1 MEKLKAFQDVARTNG
16 FVDVEETDD
25 GTVLWLKKPTA
36 NAEDRMCVDSLT
48 NSVTVFWATMPWK
61 INSKT
66 FRAVSALQEW
76 FTLTSRQAASMTNR
90 DALLRLS
97 ADKNDAPAMAALCQ
111 NNAELLRASIARFF
125 ESGDGLREGTIRSH
139 ATRCRARS
147 LLPHRSRARPMAR
160 QVPQLRMRPRPQ
172 RSHPSQ
178 SQQSVRLCSRAIAPC
193 SRDRRKPPE
202 GGFTLTD

>member
-1 MEKLKAFQDVARTNG
+1 MEKLKAFQDVARNNG

-76 FTLTSRQAASMTNR
+76 ITQTSRQAAAMTNR
-90 DALLRLS
+90 DALVRL
-97 ADKNDAPAMAALCQ
+97 ATDKNDALALTSLSGT
-111 NNAELLRASIARFF
+111 NAELIRSAIARYF
-125 ESGDGLREGTIRSH
+125 ESGAVSEK
-139 ATRCRARS
+139 ARS
-147 LLPHRSRARPMAR
+147 VIMQRVAEQARSYHSDQDPDQWLAKSLNSECDR
-160 QVPQLRMRPRPQ
+160 LRNE
-172 RSHPSQ
+172 
-178 SQQSVRLCSRAIAPC
+178 AIQTKAN
-193 SRDRRKPPE
+193 KA
-202 GGFTLTD
+202 